1 MKPYLLTGLIAFTLC
16 AASAANAGLTRVVG
30 NSAGTAPLGQAMRPS
45 HAPVDA
51 SFAFAIPSFVPR
63 SDITLAQVAGE
74 YLNGAPSGGAA
85 AGAPAVGF
93 AQSWELGQGVDAP
106 LTGLAVALVNTGGKV
121 VGPTDGSSLGVGL
134 PNTGI
139 GIGGL
144 SDIAPHKATVVPTV
158 PAPTASVL
166 GLIGLGLLGLT
177 RWMRA

>member
-1 MKPYLLTGLIAFTLC
+1 MKSYLMAGLIAFALC
-16 AASAANAGLTRVVG
+16 AASAATAGLSQTTGR
-30 NSAGTAPLGQAMRPS
+30 SAGAGTVGHAMLQP
-45 HAPVDA
+45 HAAGSA
-51 SFAFAIPSFVPR
+51 SFAFAMPSFVPAGNFAL
-63 SDITLAQVAGE
+63 SQLAAE
-74 YLNGAPSGGAA
+74 YLNGAPSDG

-93 AQSWELGQGVDAP
+93 AQSWSLGQGDSTP
-106 LTGLAVALVNTGGKV
+106 LTGLAVALVNTGGHV

-144 SDIAPHKATVVPTV
+144 SDVAPHKATVVPTV
-158 PAPTASVL
+158 PAPTASAL